1 MALLTTHS
9 DKNKIVMNTK
19 GEWDEKELVFGY
31 WQQLSYVGGAIV
43 RTWDRMD
50 KHTKRKVESF
60 EYVGMTKKAAQT
72 CANEMVTQYK
82 KDIYAWEWDELN
94 GKWRHKSGGFQNM
107 ADVRCEWVA
116 GDMWKVVVQVNQV
129 FEAMTVHGGTPVWP
143 SSASS

>member
-9 DKNKIVMNTK
+9 DKNKIAMNTK
-19 GEWDEKELVFGY
+19 GEWVEKELVFGY

-43 RTWDRMD
+43 RTWDRME

-60 EYVGMTKKAAQT
+60 EYVGMTKEAAQT
-72 CANEMVTQYK
+72 CASEMVTQYK

-94 GKWRHKSGGFQNM
+94 GRWQHKSGGFQNM

-129 FEAMTVHGGTPVWP
+129 FEAMTVQNGSPAWP